1 MKMLP
6 SRKPPSPTRQEWV
19 RFWVLFGLTF
29 LSVFVS
35 YGWWWSGGDPF
46 TDGQA
51 FSDSMLFAFGLMGI
65 LGAHEAGHYIVA
77 RRHGMDQTLPF
88 FIPFPL
94 AFGTLGAIIRLRSPP
109 RTRSALLEMGAAGP
123 LAGFAVALV
132 VLGLGLPGTTG
143 HEMPE
148 VTLQW
153 PPPVP
158 EEPGAVL
165 AALGAVLS
173 SLAALLPEVEAVDGL
188 PLTIMA
194 NPPVMDLLGMMVL
207 GEAPGRY
214 DELTPLGLAGWAGCF
229 LTAMNLLPI
238 GQLDGGHVL
247 RAIAPDVAEVVARV
261 GLVIVA
267 LAGFVYWPGWT
278 VWAVL
283 LWTMGAWRGLPAS
296 GLEAPTTRALC
307 VAALTAITL
316 ALCFMPTPIE
326 TETIPWSDI
335 RVLDQNG
342 RLVPSEE
349 LTEWWENSQVSH

>member
-1 MKMLP
+1 M
-6 SRKPPSPTRQEWV
+6 SSVRQPPPPTRREWS
-19 RFWVLFGLTF
+19 RFLSLFGLTF
-29 LSVFVS
+29 ASVFVS

-46 TDGQA
+46 ADAEA
-51 FSDSMLFAFGLMGI
+51 FWDSLLFACGLMGI
-65 LGAHEAGHYIVA
+65 LGAHEAGHYVVA

-94 AFGTLGAIIRLRSPP
+94 AFGTLGAIIRLRTPP

-132 VLGLGLPGTTG
+132 VLALGLPGTTG
-143 HEMPE
+143 HEIPE
-148 VTLQW
+148 VVLQW
-153 PPPVP
+153 PPAAPD
-158 EEPGAVL
+158 EPGPVVL
-165 AALGAVLS
+165 ALGALLS
-173 SLAALLPEVEAVDGL
+173 AVGDLLPELEAVDGL

-194 NPPVMDLLGMMVL
+194 NPPIMDLVGIGVL

-247 RAIAPDVAEVVARV
+247 RAVAPGVAEVVARA
-261 GLVIVA
+261 GLVVVA
-267 LAGFVYWPGWT
+267 VAGFVFWPGWT

-283 LWTMGAWRGLPAS
+283 LWLLGAWRGLPAS
-296 GLEAPTTRALC
+296 GLEPPSKRAL
-307 VAALTAITL
+307 VIGVLTALTLI
-316 ALCFMPTPIE
+316 LCFMPTPIE
-326 TETIPWSDI
+326 TETIPWSEM

-342 RLVPSEE
+342 TQIATEE
-349 LTEWWENSQVSH
+349 LTEWWNANQK